1 MGAVGLPKILV
12 LTIDAFVSAQWVIA
26 IDPDS
31 DWVAPPDAAGAPGG
45 AQPEPER
52 SSPRLGCANSGS
64 CFLDDGFHG
73 TPRDEKARVGSA
85 RGSPAFGSAVC
96 KRVLWRRD
104 LWRRF
109 LLSPRLVLRCYNA

>member
-1 MGAVGLPKILV
+1 MGAVGLPRILV

-64 CFLDDGFHG
+64 CTFFLDDVSHG
-73 TPRDEKARVGSA
+73 TPRDDKAALA
-85 RGSPAFGSAVC
+85 RRAAPRRSVRLCAKEFYGDAF
-96 KRVLWRRD
+96 
-104 LWRRF
+104 F
-109 LLSPRLVLRCYNA
+109 